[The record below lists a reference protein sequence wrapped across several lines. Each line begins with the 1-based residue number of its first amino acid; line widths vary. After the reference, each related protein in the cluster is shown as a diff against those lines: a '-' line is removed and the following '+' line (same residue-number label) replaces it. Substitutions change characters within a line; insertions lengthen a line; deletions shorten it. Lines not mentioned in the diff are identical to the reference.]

1 MTDYLERSKQLLG
14 EDKIESL
21 KDKTILVIGIGGV
34 GGTAVEA
41 LARSGFKK
49 LILID
54 SDKVDVSNLNRQVLF
69 TAEDVGKSKVEVAKK
84 RLLSISNDLI
94 IKTFET
100 KVVPGSLERLGLGKV
115 DFIVDAID
123 FVEGK
128 LHIYEYAIRNK
139 IPFISSLGMG
149 NRIDPEQVFVTKL
162 NKTENDPLA
171 KKIRYLA
178 KQKGLDLKEIHVVFS
193 KEIPLIKSPKP
204 ASMMMVPS
212 TAGLIIAKYVLS
224 TVLQW
229 YIILTR

>member
-1 MTDYLERSKQLLG
+1 MSDYLERSKQLLG

-34 GGTAVEA
+34 GGTAIEA
-41 LARSGFKK
+41 LGRSGFKK
-49 LILID
+49 FVIID
-54 SDKVDVSNLNRQVLF
+54 SDKVDVTNLNRQILF
-69 TAEDVGKSKVEVAKK
+69 TNEDIGKSKVEVAKK
-84 RLLSISNDLI
+84 RLLSISNDLEI
-94 IKTFET
+94 ETIET
-100 KVVPGSLERLGLGKV
+100 KVEEGSLEKLSIGKV

-128 LHIYEYAIRNK
+128 LAIYEYALANK
-139 IPFISSLGMG
+139 IPFVSSLGMG
-149 NRIDPEQVFVTKL
+149 NRLDPEKVFVTRL

-178 KQKGLDLKEIHVVFS
+178 KQKGMDFKEIPVVFS

-204 ASMMMVPS
+204 TSMMMVPS

-224 TVLQW
+224 TVLQ
-229 YIILTR
+229 

>member
-1 MTDYLERSKQLLG
+1 MSDYLERSKQLLG

-34 GGTAVEA
+34 GGTALEA

-49 LILID
+49 FVIID
-54 SDKVDVSNLNRQVLF
+54 SDKVDVTNLNRQILF
-69 TAEDVGKSKVEVAKK
+69 TSEDIGKSKVEVAKK
-84 RLLSISNDLI
+84 KLLSISNDLEI
-94 IKTFET
+94 ETIET
-100 KVVPGSLERLGLGKV
+100 KVEEGSLEKLSIGKV

-128 LHIYEYAIRNK
+128 LAIYEYALANK
-139 IPFISSLGMG
+139 IPFVSSLGMG
-149 NRIDPEQVFVTKL
+149 NRLDPEKVFVTML

-178 KQKGLDLKEIHVVFS
+178 KQKGMDLKEIPVVFS

-204 ASMMMVPS
+204 TSMMMVPS

-224 TVLQW
+224 TVVQ
-229 YIILTR
+229 

>member
-1 MTDYLERSKQLLG
+1 MSDYLERSKQLLG

-49 LILID
+49 FILID

-69 TAEDVGKSKVEVAKK
+69 TAEDIGKPKVEVAKK
-84 RLLSISNDLI
+84 RLLSISSNLVI
-94 IKTFET
+94 RIFET

-128 LHIYEYAIRNK
+128 LHIYEYALRNN

-224 TVLQW
+224 TVLQ
-229 YIILTR
+229 